1 MLTLKKREEGS
12 RERQRARVTVD
23 ERQRERAESETPSPT
38 FYFERILK
46 ATDVD
51 NIKNYVETH
60 IMLKSYYFQKQ
71 ILALSSE
78 SN

>member
-1 MLTLKKREEGS
+1 MCCLQYK
-12 RERQRARVTVD
+12 
-23 ERQRERAESETPSPT
+23 T

-78 SN
+78 SNWTWGILNKDILRGNWFFTRL